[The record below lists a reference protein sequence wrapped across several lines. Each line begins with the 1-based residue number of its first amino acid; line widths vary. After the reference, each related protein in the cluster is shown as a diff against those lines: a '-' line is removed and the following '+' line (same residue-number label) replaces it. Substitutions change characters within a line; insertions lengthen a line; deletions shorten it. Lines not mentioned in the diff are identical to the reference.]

1 MIMKSLKSWWNHFLN
16 HFSLRGCVNLLNSE
30 QSRLNFQIVKP
41 FFYFLKW
48 KVRPFNSIKGHILIQ
63 YVGLL
68 KSGFR
73 KKKKKELILCSHVT
87 FHPSFPNITKCTF
100 DAESFEAAAAP
111 CIKKEFPTTAIC
123 LSFDERGGG
132 WEHKIWSDFR
142 KVKKNQFNSASVLR
156 FVITGTKFVNC
167 ETTERDAADA
177 AIPHA
182 ENMQKKSNF
191 KKWLPRR
198 RRIE

>member
-41 FFYFLKW
+41 FFLFPEVKSPTFQFNERSY
-48 KVRPFNSIKGHILIQ
+48 FNSI
-63 YVGLL
+63 LL

-123 LSFDERGGG
+123 LSFDERGGGG

>member
-1 MIMKSLKSWWNHFLN
+1 M
-16 HFSLRGCVNLLNSE
+16 
-30 QSRLNFQIVKP
+30 
-41 FFYFLKW
+41 
-48 KVRPFNSIKGHILIQ
+48 KGHILIQ

-132 WEHKIWSDFR
+132 
-142 KVKKNQFNSASVLR
+142 
-156 FVITGTKFVNC
+156 G
-167 ETTERDAADA
+167 
-177 AIPHA
+177 
-182 ENMQKKSNF
+182 
-191 KKWLPRR
+191 
-198 RRIE
+198 